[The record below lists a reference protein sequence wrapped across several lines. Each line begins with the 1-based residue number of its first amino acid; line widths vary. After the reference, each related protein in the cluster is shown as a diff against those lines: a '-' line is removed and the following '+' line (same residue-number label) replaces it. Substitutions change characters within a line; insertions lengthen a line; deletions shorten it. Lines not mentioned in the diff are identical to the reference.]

1 MILSQE
7 HQPGAHP
14 EPANIALEP
23 NIDLRWVSRVI
34 DQGLIFDPLRK
45 RKGQK
50 FTDLNIEKVML
61 HSKKLLSNLTQK
73 TLNLHS
79 LVTKRYLKWKKLYNS
94 HNYVVY
100 VLKKMRCLR
109 KDYFAKLKPFPLLN
123 RTQRWMQSIIV
134 MYCWKIRFLKWT
146 GWWNKMSICLC
157 KAELE
162 FPQQS
167 SPLTCWNTRNRSPK
181 LLEPHQWQPNNPDF
195 NPVDFEI

>member
-7 HQPGAHP
+7 HQPGAHH

-23 NIDLRWVSRVI
+23 NIDLRWVSCVI

-100 VLKKMRCLR
+100 VLKKMKCLR
-109 KDYFAKLKPFPLLN
+109 KDYFAKLKPFP
-123 RTQRWMQSIIV
+123 
-134 MYCWKIRFLKWT
+134 
-146 GWWNKMSICLC
+146 
-157 KAELE
+157 
-162 FPQQS
+162 
-167 SPLTCWNTRNRSPK
+167 CWNLVESNTKVNAEYYCNVLLKNTISEMNRLVKQNEYLLMQGWARVRTAK
-181 LLEPHQWQPNNPDF
+181 LTLDMSKHKKQEPQITGASS
-195 NPVDFEI
+195 VATE

>member
-73 TLNLHS
+73 TSNLHS

-109 KDYFAKLKPFPLLN
+109 KDYFAKLKPFVESNTKVNAVYYCNVLLKNTISEMN
-123 RTQRWMQSIIV
+123 RLVKQNEYLFMQGWARV
-134 MYCWKIRFLKWT
+134 PTAKLTLDMLKHKKQEPQIT
-146 GWWNKMSICLC
+146 G
-157 KAELE
+157 A
-162 FPQQS
+162 S
-167 SPLTCWNTRNRSPK
+167 SVAT
-181 LLEPHQWQPNNPDF
+181 E
-195 NPVDFEI
+195 